1 MRLSYEDAM
10 KLIHN
15 AERAGSIMGVD
26 TMRELM
32 SHLGNPQDKLKVI
45 HIAGTNGKGSTLAML
60 STILTT
66 AGYKVGRYISP
77 TLVAYLERIQIDGE
91 YISENAFAG
100 IIGELADAVE
110 AMKLSASRLP
120 TAFPSIYP
128 WCPEKFF
135 PQLLHYHILYKNL
148 RYSVLHYIYSSLII
162 ICCKLIGKAFLN
174 RLHKK

>member
-77 TLVAYLERIQIDGE
+77 TLVTYLERIQIDGE
-91 YISENAFAG
+91 YISENALPVSW
-100 IIGELADAVE
+100 ESLR
-110 AMKLSASRLP
+110 MQLRL
-120 TAFPSIYP
+120 
-128 WCPEKFF
+128 
-135 PQLLHYHILYKNL
+135 
-148 RYSVLHYIYSSLII
+148 
-162 ICCKLIGKAFLN
+162 
-174 RLHKK
+174 

>member
-77 TLVAYLERIQIDGE
+77 TLVAYLERIQIVNIFQKMLLPVSWE
-91 YISENAFAG
+91 S
-100 IIGELADAVE
+100 LR
-110 AMKLSASRLP
+110 MQLRL
-120 TAFPSIYP
+120 
-128 WCPEKFF
+128 
-135 PQLLHYHILYKNL
+135 
-148 RYSVLHYIYSSLII
+148 
-162 ICCKLIGKAFLN
+162 
-174 RLHKK
+174 